1 MRHIKQMYI
10 RGYRSGTVSDEQ
22 LAAYLK
28 RAAK

>member
-1 MRHIKQMYI
+1 MYI